1 MRVLGPPGWVA
12 AVLFRVLLG
21 SEGGAMAHGEV
32 RLTTTASGHPAWLV
46 SDHGTVRRLLT
57 DPRLDVY
64 HEDPAGAPR
73 CFASGPFGP
82 PQQWTPDAAEDHLRM
97 RRLVGRSMSARRL
110 AGLRPRIQEIVDG
123 LLDDLAAAPRHA
135 DFHRLVSA
143 PLPPLVLRELFGV
156 PDDEGGDF
164 DGWLHDAISDH
175 DPDRMVRGIT
185 GLSPYVATLVR
196 RRIAEP
202 RGDVPTDLAAA
213 HTEDPEHWT
222 MERLTGAACLILL
235 AGVGPTMDAIDDSLV
250 RLSADADQ
258 WAAVRE
264 SPELVENAVEEL
276 LRLSAI
282 TAAGTRTP
290 FGIPRW
296 AGTDVTVDGTTI
308 RKGELVLLDIHAA
321 SHDERHIAEPDR
333 LDVHRTG
340 KTPLIFGAGAHYCL
354 GAPLARMQLCIL
366 FRTLI
371 GRFPAMRLAVPAGGI
386 RSRDPRLAV
395 GSTGLPVA
403 W

>member
-1 MRVLGPPGWVA
+1 M
-12 AVLFRVLLG
+12 AVLFRVLFG
-21 SEGGAMAHGEV
+21 SGGGAMAHGEV

-73 CFASGPFGP
+73 CFESGPFGP

-110 AGLRPRIQEIVDG
+110 AGLRPRIQAIVDG
-123 LLDDLAAAPRHA
+123 LLDDLAAAPPPA

-156 PDDEGGDF
+156 PDDEGTDF
-164 DGWLHDAISDH
+164 DGWLYDAISDH
-175 DPDRMVRGIT
+175 DPGRMVRGFT
-185 GLSPYVATLVR
+185 GLSAYVGTLVR
-196 RRIAEP
+196 RRIDEP

-213 HTEDPEHWT
+213 HTEDPEYWT

-264 SPELVENAVEEL
+264 DPALVENAVEEL

-282 TAAGTRTP
+282 TAAGTQTP

-296 AGTDVTVDGTTI
+296 AATDVTVDGTTI
-308 RKGELVLLDIHAA
+308 RKGEMVLLDIHAA
-321 SHDERHIAEPDR
+321 NHDERHIEAPHR
-333 LDVHRTG
+333 LDVHRSG
-340 KTPLIFGAGAHYCL
+340 KTALIFGAGAHYCL
-354 GAPLARMQLCIL
+354 GAPLARMQLGIL
-366 FRTLI
+366 FHALI
-371 GRFPAMRLAVPAGGI
+371 GRFPAMRLAVPPSRI
-386 RSRDPRLAV
+386 RPRDPRLAV
-395 GSTGLPVA
+395 GSAELPVA

>member
-1 MRVLGPPGWVA
+1 
-12 AVLFRVLLG
+12 
-21 SEGGAMAHGEV
+21 MAHGEV

-73 CFASGPFGP
+73 CFESGPFGP

-110 AGLRPRIQEIVDG
+110 AGLRPRIQAIVDG
-123 LLDDLAAAPRHA
+123 LLDDLAAAPPPA

-156 PDDEGGDF
+156 PDDEGTDF
-164 DGWLHDAISDH
+164 DGWLYDAISDH
-175 DPDRMVRGIT
+175 DPGRMVRGFT
-185 GLSPYVATLVR
+185 GLSAYVGTLVR
-196 RRIAEP
+196 RRIDEP

-213 HTEDPEHWT
+213 HTEDPEYWT

-264 SPELVENAVEEL
+264 DPALVENAVEEL

-282 TAAGTRTP
+282 TAAGTQTP

-296 AGTDVTVDGTTI
+296 AATDVTVDGTTI
-308 RKGELVLLDIHAA
+308 RKGEMVLLDIHAA
-321 SHDERHIAEPDR
+321 NHDERHIEAPHR
-333 LDVHRTG
+333 LDVHRSG
-340 KTPLIFGAGAHYCL
+340 KTALIFGAGAHYCL
-354 GAPLARMQLCIL
+354 GAPLARMQLGIL
-366 FRTLI
+366 FHALI
-371 GRFPAMRLAVPAGGI
+371 GRFPAMRLAVPPSRI
-386 RSRDPRLAV
+386 RPRDPRLAV
-395 GSTGLPVA
+395 GSAELPVA